1 MNVVW
6 RLIRAQLG
14 QRKGAMTT
22 VFLLTA
28 LVAATPY
35 AFSFLGKW
43 LVDEALQVTGPPKPA
58 PTQDTD
64 QAKTGTATSLPI
76 EWKAKTTAEKLRL
89 LLVFLLASMGLHV
102 AGTLLSGLSELLN
115 SRTVHQIIYDLRT
128 SLHAKLA
135 NLDMKSFGQEQ
146 IGQLMSRVLDDA
158 GGIPGNLTHLVINF
172 CTQFVM
178 LLLGL
183 YLLVRLNPAMTLIAL
198 ATLPFYA
205 LVCVIFL
212 PQMKTNTE
220 DIRQKGAELNGFVI
234 ERLSNV
240 LTIKNYAQEAREVVN
255 FGNRTDDNIALAR
268 RQHRLSLTFS
278 TLTTLIS
285 GAGTLGVLAYGFL
298 NIREGKMQLGE
309 VLAFYQVTAQLFVP
323 IGALVGTASVA
334 QAIQVLGER
343 VYGILDTPQALS
355 EAPDAIDPQE
365 MKGDIRFDHVTLQY
379 EEGGPFAVRDVNLSI
394 PAGKTVCIVGP
405 TGAGKS
411 TLLLLLT
418 RLYDPTEGEIALD
431 GVDIRKI
438 PLQVLRRSIGNV
450 PQECQVFTGTVAE
463 NIAYGDPDAS
473 QDEIEAVA
481 RLVGFE
487 EFVQRLPKGYQTE
500 LGRGGT
506 TLGPVER
513 AALSLAR
520 AMVTDPVALAVDNV
534 FAVVEE
540 DVEERLRSAIRTK
553 LVNHTVLIA
562 TSRLSVCEDADVVV
576 VMRNGEIQQV
586 GTHQEL
592 LASPGTYRRMYMRQM
607 GMEAV
612 DAVSQDQE
620 GPSTEQGPSG

>member
-6 RLIRAQLG
+6 RLIRTQLG
-14 QRKGAMTT
+14 RRKRAMTT

-43 LVDEALQVTGPPKPA
+43 LVDEALQVTGPPKPT
-58 PTQDTD
+58 PTQDAD
-64 QAKTGTATSLPI
+64 QAKTGTAALLPI
-76 EWKAKTTAEKLRL
+76 AWKAKTTAEKLRL
-89 LLVFLLASMGLHV
+89 LLVFLLASMGLHIV
-102 AGTLLSGLSELLN
+102 GTLLSGLSELLN

-128 SLHAKLA
+128 SLHAKVA
-135 NLDMKSFGQEQ
+135 NLDMRSFGQEQ

-158 GGIPGNLTHLVINF
+158 GGIPGNLTHLVVNF
-172 CTQFVM
+172 CTQSVM

-183 YLLVRLNPAMTLIAL
+183 YLLLRLNPSMTLIAL

-212 PQMKTNTE
+212 PKMKENTE
-220 DIRQKGAELNGFVI
+220 DIRQRGAELNGFVV

-240 LTIKNYAQEAREVVN
+240 LTIKNYAQEAREVAN
-255 FGNRTDDNIALAR
+255 FGNWTDGNIRLAR
-268 RQHRLSLTFS
+268 RQHRLSLAFS

-298 NIREGKMQLGE
+298 NIRAGTMQLGE

-323 IGALVGTASVA
+323 IGALVGTTTVA

-343 VYGILDTPQALS
+343 VYSILDTPEALS
-355 EAPDAIDPQE
+355 DAPDAIQPE
-365 MKGDIRFDHVTLQY
+365 AMRGDITFDDVTLQY
-379 EEGGPFAVRDVNLSI
+379 EEGGPFAVRDVSLSI

-418 RLYDPTEGEIALD
+418 RLYDPTEGQITLD

-438 PLQVLRRSIGNV
+438 PLQMLRRSIGNV
-450 PQECQVFTGTVAE
+450 PQECQVFSGTVTE
-463 NIAYGDPDAS
+463 NIAYGDPGAT
-473 QDEIEAVA
+473 QDEIEAA
-481 RLVGFE
+481 AQWVGLE

-520 AMVTDPVALAVDNV
+520 ALVTDPAVLTVDNA
-534 FAVVEE
+534 FSVVEE
-540 DVEERLRSAIRTK
+540 DVEERLRNAIRTE
-553 LVNHTVLIA
+553 LANHTVLIA
-562 TSRLSVCEDADVVV
+562 TSRLSVCEDADMVV
-576 VMRNGEIQQV
+576 VMRNGEVLQV

-592 LASPGTYRRMYMRQM
+592 LAEPGTYRRMYMRQM
-607 GMEAV
+607 GLEAV
-612 DAVSQDQE
+612 DAALEGQQDA
-620 GPSTEQGPSG
+620 